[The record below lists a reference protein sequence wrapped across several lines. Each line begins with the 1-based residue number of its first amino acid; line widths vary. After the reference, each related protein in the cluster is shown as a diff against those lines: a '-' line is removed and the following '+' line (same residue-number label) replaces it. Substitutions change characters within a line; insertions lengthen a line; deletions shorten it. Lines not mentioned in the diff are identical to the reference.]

1 MAEKSCDLSCPLP
14 EASPPS
20 EGFSP
25 QVPSRAE
32 EILYR
37 VEGMSCAACASRIE
51 KVLRSLPGVLE
62 AEVNFAAA
70 RARILYDPR
79 KITPKELEVRIREEG
94 YELRPFSGGL
104 KEVRFRIGGMSCAAC
119 ASRIEKVLSKLSGVR
134 EASVNFAAA
143 QGRVL
148 YESSTVG
155 LSDFRKVIEEEGYQ
169 FLGLIEEIS
178 SGGEE
183 TRLLSLKKWLFLA
196 WGLTPFIFVL
206 SMPGLF
212 PWVKKIP
219 LFWRFYLL
227 FGLTTPVQFYAGG
240 EFLKRAWG
248 ALRHRSAD
256 MNTLVSLG
264 TLSAYLY
271 SSVVTFLP
279 GPFLKARLP
288 LHVYFD
294 SATMIIAFVL
304 LGRYLEVRARGRATE
319 AVRKLLSLAPPT
331 ARVLKDGKEEEIPAS
346 ALVPGDIVLVRPG
359 ERLPADGVVIEG
371 HSALDESMLT
381 GESVPVEKGPG
392 SKVIG
397 GTLNTNGVLKVRVE
411 KTGRDTVLATIT
423 RLVEEAQGSKARI
436 QRLADRVAGVFVP
449 IVLVIAFITFLI
461 WFFWGP
467 APKLTNALLSFVS
480 VLVIACPCAMGLA
493 TPAAI
498 MVATG
503 RAAQEGIL
511 VKNTLALE
519 EGARVKICVFDK
531 TGTLTKGQPEVKE
544 IIPAPGKTIE
554 KVLKVAGA
562 LERHSEHPLSKA
574 ITKKA
579 QHFEPF
585 EAEELQAEVGFGITG
600 KVKGLEAWVGKRELV
615 ERRGVSL
622 PGELLKAA
630 RRLTQKG
637 QTVVWVGWGEE
648 VLGLIALADSP
659 RPEAKEV
666 VRSLQKMGLKVF
678 MLTGDNRATAQ
689 AIAEEL
695 GLDGF
700 WAEVLPEEKSQKIK
714 ELRQQKM
721 QVAMVG
727 DGVNDAPALAE
738 ADLGIAL
745 SSGTDIALE
754 AADVALMRP
763 DLKLVP
769 QAIRLSRKTLTII
782 KQNLFW
788 AFAYNILAIPLAA
801 GLLYPFYGLRLS
813 PAMAAAAMAMS
824 SVSVVTNALRLKR
837 IKL

>member
-279 GPFLKARLP
+279 GPFLKAGLP

-411 KTGRDTVLATIT
+411 KTGRDTVLATIA

-511 VKNTLALE
+511 VKNALALE